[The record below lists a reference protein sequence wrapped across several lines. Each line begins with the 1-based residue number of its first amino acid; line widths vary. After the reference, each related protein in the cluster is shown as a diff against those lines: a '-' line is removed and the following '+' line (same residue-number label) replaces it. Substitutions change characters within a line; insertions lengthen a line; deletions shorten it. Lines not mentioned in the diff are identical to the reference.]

1 MQRRLLLTATLAA
14 ALCAPAAQTLA
25 GPEVPFPLLSRRA
38 PAERPAIMVVGVAH
52 FDNPSRD
59 VVNTKVDD
67 VLTPKRQKEIAAI
80 VDQLATFHPTHVAV
94 EWAATR
100 QDKLDARY
108 AAYRAGTYTL
118 SRDELDQLGLRLAAK
133 LGLPR
138 VDAVDWQDEPPGKDE
153 DYDFTAYPNTPDAK
167 ARYAALSD
175 PKRGERDSAKLRGMT
190 LGAYLRDLNDP
201 ASLANDNAIYFDF
214 AMLGD
219 DQKAPG
225 ANWVGSWHM
234 RNLRIFAKLVRVADK
249 PSDRVLVIYGAGHG
263 FLLNEFA
270 QQSHAFKVVSPEPL
284 LAAAANRLGRRL
296 LLRRQADAGLGH
308 FVGDLVGRAVLGLGA
323 VEHLGRVSI
332 RRASFISTQAGSKA
346 SPRSSARIS
355 PATLMMPPPLIT

>member
-1 MQRRLLLTATLAA
+1 MSKRQLLALALAA
-14 ALCAPAAQTLA
+14 ALCTPVAAATA
-25 GPEVPFPLLSRRA
+25 GPEVPFPLISKRA
-38 PAERPAIMVVGVAH
+38 PGERPQIMVVGVAH

-67 VLTPKRQKEIAAI
+67 VLAPKRQKEIAAI

-94 EWAATR
+94 EWPATK

-118 SRDELDQLGLRLAAK
+118 TRDERDQLGLRLAVK

-138 VDAVDWQDEPPGKDE
+138 VDAVDWLDEPPGKDE
-153 DYDFTAYPNTPDAK
+153 DYDFTAYPNTPEAK
-167 ARYAALSD
+167 ARYAAISD
-175 PKRGERDSAKLRGMT
+175 PKRGERDSAKLRSMT
-190 LGAYLRDLNDP
+190 LGGYLRDLNDP
-201 ASLANDNAIYFDF
+201 ASLANDNAVYFDF

-249 PSDRVLVIYGAGHG
+249 PDDRVLVIYGAGHG

-270 QQSHAFKVVSPEPL
+270 AQSHAFTVVSPEPL
-284 LAAAANRLGRRL
+284 LAKAAR
-296 LLRRQADAGLGH
+296 
-308 FVGDLVGRAVLGLGA
+308 
-323 VEHLGRVSI
+323 
-332 RRASFISTQAGSKA
+332 
-346 SPRSSARIS
+346 P
-355 PATLMMPPPLIT
+355 